1 MIVNVDAKSWH
12 GNTIRSRFESKINKP
27 PDNSFFSE
35 GCWIWTAG
43 KRGNNGY
50 GGFRVSKDSIKL
62 AHNISYELY
71 IGEIPKGMKVLHKCD
86 NPLCVNPNHLFLGT
100 QLDNIKDRDMKGRQR
115 NKSSAKNL
123 GYVSTK
129 KEGSI

>member
-1 MIVNVDAKSWH
+1 MLINVDAKSWH
-12 GNTIRSRFESKINKP
+12 NKSIRSRFEEKIQKAT
-27 PDNSFFSE
+27 
-35 GCWIWTAG
+35 CWIWKAG

-50 GGFRVSKDSIKL
+50 GGFRVNSTSIRL
-62 AHNISYELY
+62 AHNVSYELY
-71 IGEIPKGMKVLHKCD
+71 VGEIPKGMKVLHKCD

-115 NKSSAKNL
+115 NKSSVKKL
-123 GYVSTK
+123 GYVSAE

>member
-1 MIVNVDAKSWH
+1 MLINVDAKSWH

-62 AHNISYELY
+62 AHNVSYELY
-71 IGEIPKGMKVLHKCD
+71 VGEIPKGMKVLHKCD
-86 NPLCVNPNHLFLGT
+86 NPLCVNPKHLFLGT
-100 QLDNIKDRDMKGRQR
+100 QKDNVQDMRQKGHCR
-115 NKSSAKNL
+115 NRFSVKKL
-123 GYVSTK
+123 GKVCDQ
-129 KEGSI
+129 EGGK